1 MRGRLEAFLKAM
13 RAERGASENTI
24 TAYRSDLMEFIK
36 YAASESGPREWEG
49 VTVADVRGFA
59 AEALGR
65 GLGGSSLVRHL
76 SSLRSFFRHGC
87 RMGWFKANPAL
98 GVKGPR
104 KGRPL
109 PRALDEM
116 EVLKVL
122 RAALEVGGKGSK
134 LRWMRV
140 KAMLEM
146 LYGSGLRAAEALGLD
161 WGDVDFSAGYVK
173 VLGKGSKER
182 EVPAGRESLDALKA
196 YREAMG
202 NPKDSEP
209 VFTTRFGRLSQRML
223 AKDFAALTRLARLGK
238 DVTPHMLRH
247 SFATHLLERGAD
259 LRAVQE
265 LLGHTR
271 LTTTEIYTKIT
282 TKRLLKVYAQAHPRA

>member
-98 GVKGPR
+98 GIRGPR

-161 WGDVDFSAGYVK
+161 WGDVDFSAGFVK

-182 EVPAGRESLDALKA
+182 VVPAGREALNALKD

-202 NPKDSEP
+202 GPKDGEP

-223 AKDFAALTRLARLGK
+223 AKDFAALTRLAQLGK
-238 DVTPHMLRH
+238 DITPHMLRH

-282 TKRLLKVYAQAHPRA
+282 PKRLLQVYAQAHPKA